1 MVECVKFRKKRRL
14 LLKIQYLCD
23 NYKLLTMNAR
33 FFRHLA
39 LLVVVLFTASLQL
52 HAEGTKPRA
61 GDVNGD
67 GQITVTDVM
76 LMVNYI
82 TGRNMTGLSFSEYAA
97 DPNRDNRI
105 SVTDVMIVVKIILG
119 TPWDDPDNPTLHI
132 DDGEG
137 EDPGGGL

>member
-1 MVECVKFRKKRRL
+1 
-14 LLKIQYLCD
+14 
-23 NYKLLTMNAR
+23 MNAR

-39 LLVVVLFTASLQL
+39 LLVAVLFMASLQL
-52 HAEGTKPRA
+52 HAEGTRPKA

-67 GQITVTDVM
+67 GRITVTDVM
-76 LMVNYI
+76 MMVNYI
-82 TGRNMTGLSFSEYAA
+82 TGRDMTGLSFSEYAA

>member
-1 MVECVKFRKKRRL
+1 MKFRF
-14 LLKIQYLCD
+14 LK
-23 NYKLLTMNAR
+23 
-33 FFRHLA
+33 HLA
-39 LLVVVLFTASLQL
+39 LMVVVLFTATLQL
-52 HAEGTKPRA
+52 HAEGTKPKA

-67 GQITVTDVM
+67 GRITVTDVM

-82 TGRNMTGLSFSEYAA
+82 TGKDMTGLSFSEYAA
-97 DPNRDNRI
+97 DPNRDNLI

-137 EDPGGGL
+137 GDPGGGL

>member
-1 MVECVKFRKKRRL
+1 MKFHFLR
-14 LLKIQYLCD
+14 Y
-23 NYKLLTMNAR
+23 
-33 FFRHLA
+33 LA
-39 LLVVVLFTASLQL
+39 LLAVVLFTASLSL

-67 GQITVTDVM
+67 GIISVTDVM

-82 TGRNMTGLSFSEYAA
+82 IEVDMSGRPFSEYAA

-105 SVTDVMIVVKIILG
+105 NVTDVMIVVNIILG
-119 TPWDDPDNPTLHI
+119 TPWEDPDNPTLHI

>member
-1 MVECVKFRKKRRL
+1 MP
-14 LLKIQYLCD
+14 KIQYLCD

-39 LLVVVLFTASLQL
+39 LLVAMLFTASLQL
-52 HAEGTKPRA
+52 HAEGTKPKA

-67 GQITVTDVM
+67 GNITVADVM

-82 TGRNMTGLSFSEYAA
+82 TEKDLSGVHFSEYAA
-97 DPNRDNRI
+97 DPNRDKRI
-105 SVTDVMIVVKIILG
+105 NVADVMIVVKIIMG